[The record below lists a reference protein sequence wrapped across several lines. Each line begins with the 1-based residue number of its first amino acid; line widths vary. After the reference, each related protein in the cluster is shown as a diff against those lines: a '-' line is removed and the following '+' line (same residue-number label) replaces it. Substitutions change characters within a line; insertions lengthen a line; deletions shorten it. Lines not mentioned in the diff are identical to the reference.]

1 MMVVEIV
8 SWIVLILLCI
18 LNFTI
23 RKAVWTQ
30 KLVCPLLTIYLFFLL
45 IESDGTE
52 KESVAVLWAKA
63 SIGTA
68 AIYYVLVM
76 FNETWVV
83 NVAIFIPCIGGSLY
97 RTAMSMEI
105 FEMDFYWLVLIGLFH
120 LFTYASIA
128 YKTERL
134 SKMSFLG
141 RESSE
146 KSFTRWLKIFDTF
159 PEGMAIVKD
168 DGNIMYSNKS
178 LARLLEQD

>member
-1 MMVVEIV
+1 MIVEIV
-8 SWIVLILLCI
+8 SWATLVILCF

-23 RKAVWTQ
+23 RRAVWTQ

-45 IESDGTE
+45 IESDGTK
-52 KESVAVLWAKA
+52 KESVAVLWAKS

-76 FNETWVV
+76 FNEAWVV
-83 NVAIFIPCIGGSLY
+83 NVAIFIPCIAISLY
-97 RTAMSMEI
+97 RTAMSIEI
-105 FEMDFYWLVLIGLFH
+105 FEMDFHWLVLIGLFQ
-120 LFTYASIA
+120 LFTYTSIA

-146 KSFTRWLKIFDTF
+146 KSFTRWL
-159 PEGMAIVKD
+159 
-168 DGNIMYSNKS
+168 
-178 LARLLEQD
+178 